1 MPCTPLNLNDPA
13 VLKEL
18 KEATGFIPA
27 TDEDYKFVRKG
38 MQLSRKCDGIKNKRK
53 RRVKIYLRPSI
64 NIYNKSVNT
73 RLFN

>member
-38 MQLSRKCDGIKNKRK
+38 MQLSRKFEGDKK
-53 RRVKIYLRPSI
+53 
-64 NIYNKSVNT
+64 
-73 RLFN
+73 